1 MEFILHTIT
10 RLLKPHDKSTT
21 PTKLKG
27 FIKECEEFCE
37 NSKMES
43 KNLKI
48 PRTLEKKKANK
59 ETDLHCIPIHL
70 HGKVNRESPVSK
82 METERRAMLLVR
94 LIVEAYLKKGGGDD
108 WRFCSLASS
117 ILADI
122 ANNNMTEETRKEAG
136 GCLVHLLKNVN
147 VQKRPGCRALLEQRS
162 SELLFCPD
170 REIN

>member
-27 FIKECEEFCE
+27 FMKECEEFCE

-48 PRTLEKKKANK
+48 PRTLEKKKAKK

-70 HGKVNRESPVSK
+70 HGKVSSHSCFFLGGGN
-82 METERRAMLLVR
+82 
-94 LIVEAYLKKGGGDD
+94 LKKQ
-108 WRFCSLASS
+108 
-117 ILADI
+117 
-122 ANNNMTEETRKEAG
+122 RKQQMMG
-136 GCLVHLLKNVN
+136 N
-147 VQKRPGCRALLEQRS
+147 
-162 SELLFCPD
+162 
-170 REIN
+170 